1 MKKLLL
7 LPILLYACTPKENS
21 ITQDFSTKSISNEEW
36 ATYEGKW
43 IAEKGIISLELAL
56 QKNPPGVN
64 SYYKLHESLVEA
76 KRASGTYSR
85 GTFSIYHGL
94 PNDEFGIRLHDLS
107 PNTTGVHFRVK
118 QSRFLN
124 LAEEMFFITRGNNE
138 LIPCDENFNPITT
151 DRKHTLHK
159 RIDYITVEGYITF
172 DRDSAHYYE
181 RNTSEY
187 WKVAELG
194 EYDSLEVKYKQMT
207 TENYEGL
214 YLKALAYSIS
224 DSTAL
229 NGKALVI
236 KRIKALGNDPD

>member
-1 MKKLLL
+1 MKNILFFTSLL
-7 LPILLYACTPKENS
+7 ISCTTKDNS
-21 ITQDFSTKSISNEEW
+21 STVDFSTKTISNEEW

-43 IAEKGIISLELAL
+43 LSDKGVIRLELSL
-56 QKNPPGVN
+56 QRNPHGV
-64 SYYKLHESLVEA
+64 SSLYKLSESFESPE
-76 KRASGTYSR
+76 RASGTRSQ

-94 PNDEFGIRLHDLS
+94 PNDEFGIRLHDLK
-107 PNTTGVHFRVK
+107 PNSHGIHFRVK

-124 LAEEMFFITRGNNE
+124 LAEEVFFITRGNNE
-138 LIPCDENFNPITT
+138 LIPCDENFVPITL

-224 DSTAL
+224 DSTAS

>member
-1 MKKLLL
+1 MKN
-7 LPILLYACTPKENS
+7 ILLFTSLLISCTTKDNS
-21 ITQDFSTKSISNEEW
+21 SMVDFSTKTISNEEW

-43 IAEKGIISLELAL
+43 LADKGVISIELAL
-56 QKNPPGVN
+56 QKNPPGIN
-64 SYYKLHESLVEA
+64 SYYKLHESFVEA
-76 KRASGTYSR
+76 KRASGTYSH

-94 PNDEFGIRLHDLS
+94 PNDEFGIRIHDLS
-107 PNTTGVHFRVK
+107 PNATGVHFRVK

-151 DRKHTLHK
+151 NRKYTLHK

-181 RNTSEY
+181 RNTAEY

-194 EYDSLEVKYKQMT
+194 EFDSLGVAYKQLT

-224 DSTAL
+224 DSTSPT
-229 NGKALVI
+229 GRALVI
-236 KRIKALGNDPD
+236 KRIKAIGNDPD